1 MSLLYPVMIRIGCR
15 TTIGDLLNRD
25 RKQAN
30 ILGHFREKTAI

>member
-1 MSLLYPVMIRIGCR
+1 MSLLYPVLIRIGYL

-30 ILGHFREKTAI
+30 ILGYFREKAAI